1 MSTFHME
8 DSGEGS
14 GCRKSET
21 DWYFATRCLGALVGV
36 GVAIPAVWKSRPKDD
51 PAVNS
56 LA

>member
-1 MSTFHME
+1 ME

-56 LA
+56 LT